1 MILNMKLRHY
11 TACVVILGFLNFEL
25 RAKTL
30 PLSPDVVLKENG
42 ILDWERS
49 PEVDTESTTWFQGA
63 RAKFTDDLFQN
74 KDNKIHDV
82 KPPDAIVGI
91 IARRWLENISNQ
103 DIIDLSKDGN
113 VSQIS
118 LRRQLGDFDELN
130 ALFKGTKIKLPDFY
144 TTAGRVFRS
153 NIDLWATNIICSDIM
168 VDDIVISYNRRNN
181 TRLDFKVDVKGL
193 DIACN
198 LDWR

>member
-1 MILNMKLRHY
+1 MLLNMNSRHY
-11 TACVVILGFLNFEL
+11 AAWVVMFGFLILGV

-30 PLSPDVVLKENG
+30 PSSPDAALKANG
-42 ILDWERS
+42 MFDWESS
-49 PEVDTESTTWFQGA
+49 PEVDTESTIWFQGT
-63 RAKFTDDLFQN
+63 RAKFTHDLFNN
-74 KDNKIHDV
+74 KHNESHDV
-82 KPPDAIVGI
+82 KLHDAIVGI
-91 IARRWLENISNQ
+91 ISRRWLENISHQ

-168 VDDIVISYNRRNN
+168 VDDIVISYNRKSNR
-181 TRLDFKVDVKGL
+181 RLEFYVDVQGL
-193 DIACN
+193 DIDCN
-198 LDWR
+198 LEWR